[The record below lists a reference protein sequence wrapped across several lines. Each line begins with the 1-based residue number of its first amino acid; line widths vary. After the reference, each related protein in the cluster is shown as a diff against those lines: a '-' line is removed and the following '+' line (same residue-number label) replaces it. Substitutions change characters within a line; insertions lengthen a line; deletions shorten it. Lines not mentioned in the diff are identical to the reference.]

1 MKRFFICI
9 LTLCALCSLYCFSS
23 FAEEPDETST
33 AYFFLHKYNY
43 TRDEDGTTIA
53 YPLNDYLPNAEHHY
67 LIEGQVYNTAT
78 GESSTAIN
86 TKLEA
91 GVALTTEEIAQLRES
106 FSDIE
111 EALGEGYPTPQNN
124 AVLKNLILANYNVTL
139 ADIESGSVQVL
150 WYVIKTGNSIG
161 NDGCPYHV
169 DGVVY
174 NIETGSFVEPIT
186 TYKYTVLYNFYSVKN
201 NEVTFDGSTEE
212 TYGVDAAAALKVTA
226 PKNKSYKE
234 ELYSMKDEDESTIE
248 IVPTEDGVIV
258 EFNFYREITIELPE
272 KEDKNEPEQ
281 PLTDITKSTEEV
293 SINTAT
299 TTAEEPSPE
308 TNKTG
313 NLTTIDSPKT
323 YDPAIPLW
331 VIALLIALIFIIFSF
346 Y

>member
-1 MKRFFICI
+1 MKKFFICI
-9 LTLCALCSLYCFSS
+9 LTLCSLCCLYCFSS
-23 FAEEPDETST
+23 FGKEPDETST

-67 LIEGQVYNTAT
+67 LVEGQVHNIAT
-78 GESSTAIN
+78 GESSTTIN
-86 TKLEA
+86 EKLEA
-91 GVALTTEEIAQLRES
+91 GVALTTEEVIQLRES

-111 EALGEGYPTPQNN
+111 KALGEGYPTPQNN
-124 AVLKNLILANYNVTL
+124 AVLKNLILANYDVTL

-150 WYVIKTGNSIG
+150 WYVIKTGDAIG

-174 NIETGSFVEPIT
+174 NIDTNSFVEPIT

-201 NEVTFDGSTEE
+201 DEVTFDGSTEE
-212 TYGVDAAAALKVTA
+212 TYGIDAATALKVTA

-234 ELYSMKDEDESTIE
+234 ELYSLDDEGESTIE
-248 IVPTEDGVIV
+248 IVPSEDGVVV
-258 EFNFYREITIELPE
+258 EFNFYRKMTIELPE
-272 KEDKNEPEQ
+272 KEDKNKPEQ
-281 PLTDITKSTEEV
+281 PSTDISEPIEEV

-308 TNKTG
+308 TSKAD

-331 VIALLIALIFIIFSF
+331 VIALLVVLIFIIFSF

>member
-1 MKRFFICI
+1 MKKFFICI
-9 LTLCALCSLYCFSS
+9 LTLCSLCCLYCFSS
-23 FAEEPDETST
+23 FAEESDETST

-53 YPLNDYLPNAEHHY
+53 YPLDDYLPNAEHHY
-67 LIEGQVYNTAT
+67 LIEGQVFSTAT
-78 GESSTAIN
+78 GESSIAIN

-91 GVALTTEEIAQLRES
+91 GIVLTPEEVAQLRES
-106 FSDIE
+106 FSDVE
-111 EALGEGYPTPQNN
+111 EALGEDYPTPQNN

-139 ADIESGSVQVL
+139 ADIENGSVQVL
-150 WYVIKTGNSIG
+150 WYVIKTGDSIG

-186 TYKYTVLYNFYSVKN
+186 TYKYTVLYNFYSVKSD
-201 NEVTFDGSTEE
+201 EVTFDGSTEE
-212 TYGVDAAAALKVTA
+212 TYGVDTTTALKVTA
-226 PKNKSYKE
+226 PRNKSYKE

-258 EFNFYREITIELPE
+258 EFNFYREIVIELPE
-272 KEDKNEPEQ
+272 KENKNKPEQ
-281 PLTDITKSTEEV
+281 PSIDITEPTEEV
-293 SINTAT
+293 STNTTTAT
-299 TTAEEPSPE
+299 TEEPSSE
-308 TNKTG
+308 TNKTD

-323 YDPAIPLW
+323 YDPAVPLW
-331 VIALLIALIFIIFSF
+331 VVALLVVLIFIIFSF